1 MRRVVCP
8 GSFDPVTNGH
18 IDIISRAAQLYDE
31 VVVAVVRN
39 SNKTSL
45 FTVDER
51 VELLREATSKH
62 DNVRVDRF
70 EGLIVDFCRD
80 NDISAI
86 VKGLRAVSDFDY
98 EMQMA
103 QMNYNQAGVE
113 TLFMT
118 TNPLYAFLSS
128 SLVKEFAKFGGDVSG
143 LVPGRRCSTGWP
155 SGGLSRGLTT
165 AAGCRRFARPKL
177 GIAPGQ
183 PVSCADTLP
192 LLLVCHAAKFDP
204 TAMPHSRKAPKG
216 LDSRNPLVFDTR
228 DLGPGICAYADAYG
242 CRRLRIW
249 ASSWLGCRR
258 EPILSWKSS
267 WRASPRA
274 CW

>member
-1 MRRVVCP
+1 M
-8 GSFDPVTNGH
+8 TNGH

-39 SNKTSL
+39 PSKTSL
-45 FTVDER
+45 FTAAER
-51 VELLREATSKH
+51 VEMIREATKKH

-103 QMNYNQAGVE
+103 QMNYSQAGVE

-143 LVPGRRCSTGWP
+143 LVPPTVLDRLTSR
-155 SGGLSRGLTT
+155 LSE
-165 AAGCRRFARPKL
+165 A
-177 GIAPGQ
+177 
-183 PVSCADTLP
+183 
-192 LLLVCHAAKFDP
+192 
-204 TAMPHSRKAPKG
+204 
-216 LDSRNPLVFDTR
+216 
-228 DLGPGICAYADAYG
+228 
-242 CRRLRIW
+242 
-249 ASSWLGCRR
+249 
-258 EPILSWKSS
+258 
-267 WRASPRA
+267 
-274 CW
+274 